1 MRDWEKGQ
9 YISRSLL
16 ALHALMAVVFFMLP
30 LVVIIGTSF
39 TTTGYLKFPPEGF
52 TLKWYV
58 KFLTDGSYLHSLL
71 LSGALAFSATL
82 TAAVLGVPVSLV
94 LARGDTS
101 GKTMISALFLSP
113 LILPPIVI
121 GAALLQFA
129 TITGIARSFFAL
141 YVGHVVLII
150 PYIVRTTLAS
160 LSRFNTSLE
169 EASQDLGASSV
180 ATFFL
185 VTLPLIRSGIIAGCL
200 FAFIISWINVE
211 ISIFNTTSSLM
222 PIPVKLFNYIQYN
235 VDPMIAAV
243 SAATIYI
250 AIIVVLLLDRV
261 VGIENAA
268 TNR

>member
-169 EASQDLGASSV
+169 EASQAMGESGKGLSSATHQVSSNYFEVIGRVRLGSTELIERSVIQRDDNQRIVWRERGVLAMAPLMAIPRQTSHPAS
-180 ATFFL
+180 L
-185 VTLPLIRSGIIAGCL
+185 
-200 FAFIISWINVE
+200 
-211 ISIFNTTSSLM
+211 
-222 PIPVKLFNYIQYN
+222 Q
-235 VDPMIAAV
+235 
-243 SAATIYI
+243 
-250 AIIVVLLLDRV
+250 
-261 VGIENAA
+261 
-268 TNR
+268 